1 MRKTKII
8 CTLGPS
14 TDKGDVLRDLIANGM
29 NVARFNF
36 SHGSYEEHGGRLA
49 KLKALRE
56 ELGKPVAALLDTKG
70 VLEFASRSWNFV
82 TPGTGHDAAWWRR
95 FLETLRDCGY
105 DGALSI
111 EQEDYTIPLEEAL
124 QKAVSLLRQALPA

>member
-1 MRKTKII
+1 MRRTKIV
-8 CTLGPS
+8 CTLGPA
-14 TDKGDVLRDLIANGM
+14 TKDDKILRALIDNGM
-29 NVARFNF
+29 NVARQNF
-36 SHGSYEEHGGRLA
+36 SHGTHESHKIDHDRVIRIA
-49 KLKALRE
+49 RE
-56 ELGKPVAALLDTKG
+56 AGQPVATLLDTKG

-95 FLETLRDCGY
+95 FLETLQDCGY